1 MSYPAK
7 DIFNAYH
14 ACDPKDSLEK
24 GDPRYVDLREVR
36 SGRNLAQAIHRR
48 IKATQHPKYH
58 QHLITGHKGCGKSTE
73 LRQIKGDLQEN
84 GLFCVYLNIEKILDV
99 HDLEYLDVLL
109 EIARVV
115 NERLREEEIELP
127 DELLTRLDDWFAD
140 IVFTKQKRKEWE
152 AALQSQFG
160 VEATEVPLLRFLTAI
175 TGSIRRGGGQRVQM
189 RKRIRSRQG
198 GFLKRL
204 NELLNKA
211 QEKIKEEY
219 EELVVIVDGLDKM
232 PYELVGETG
241 QSNHSIFF
249 VHHAEALKKP
259 NCHIIYTVPISLI
272 FNEHLADAFPDYEVI
287 PMVTPEDRGLEKLRE
302 IIQCRVSAGDVFESE
317 DCVDRIIDICGG
329 AVRDLLK
336 VIRFACDETDDT
348 IGEAEV
354 NRAIQKLVREYDFL
368 VEEKDIPTLKEV
380 SEKGYLSGDETSAR
394 LLQDRLV
401 LEYYDEVGQRYAD
414 VHPAVRKVD
423 RVQQALES

>member
-7 DIFNAYH
+7 NIFDAYQ
-14 ACDPKDSLEK
+14 ACDPKESLEA
-24 GDPRYVDLREVR
+24 GDPRYVDLRDVR
-36 SGRNLAQAIHRR
+36 TGRNLAEAIHRR
-48 IKATQHPKYH
+48 IEATQHPKYH
-58 QHLITGHKGCGKSTE
+58 QHLITGHTGCGKSTE
-73 LRQIKGDLQEN
+73 LKQIKGDLQED
-84 GLFCVYLNIEKILDV
+84 GLFCVYLNIEEILDLR
-99 HDLEYLDVLL
+99 DLEYLDVLL

-115 NERLREEEIELP
+115 NERLREEDIELP
-127 DELLTRLDDWFAD
+127 DQLLTRLDDWFAD
-140 IVFTKQKRKEWE
+140 IVFTKQKQKGWE
-152 AALQSQFG
+152 AALESKFG

-175 TGSIRRGGGQRVQM
+175 TGSIRRGGNQRVQM

-204 NELLNKA
+204 NELLDKA
-211 QEKIKEEY
+211 QELIKKEHK
-219 EELVVIVDGLDKM
+219 ELVVIVDGLDKM
-232 PYELVGETG
+232 HYEQIGEAG
-241 QSNHSIFF
+241 RSNPSIFF
-249 VHHAEALKKP
+249 VQHAEALKKP

-272 FNEHLADAFPDYEVI
+272 FNEHLAGAFPDYEVI

-302 IIQCRVSAGDVFESE
+302 IVQCRISTDDIFESE
-317 DCVDRIIDICGG
+317 DCVGRVIDICGG
-329 AVRDLLK
+329 AVRDLLR

-401 LEYYDEVGQRYAD
+401 LEYYNEVGQRYAE
-414 VHPAVRKVD
+414 VHPAVRKID
-423 RVQQALES
+423 RVQQALAS